1 MTVAP
6 LTKFVPLMV
15 SVWALVDPGTGL
27 GDTLL
32 TVGAAEDTVKFKAVE
47 LLPLGLTTVAV
58 QVPPSLASLN
68 AESVSWPEFTKVV
81 LWPG

>member
-15 SVWALVDPGTGL
+15 SVCALVEPGTGL
-27 GDTLL
+27 GETLL
-32 TVGAAEDTVKFKAVE
+32 TVGAAEDTVKLKAVE
-47 LLPLGLTTVAV
+47 LLPLGLTTMTV

-68 AESVSWPEFTKVV
+68 AESVSWLALTKVV
-81 LWPG
+81 ACPG